1 MKRMVRLTRI
11 DGPLEMR
18 SASRR
23 AAKRVLPPDHWMRTI
38 FNICASFVR
47 DRIGW
52 NKLGF
57 LASFAVLCLAG
68 FTLYRMLRD
77 IQPERVLSSIAA
89 MPASNIAISI
99 AFVAAAYFTIT
110 FYDFFSLRTI
120 GAKHVPYRIAA
131 MAAFTSFSIGHN
143 LGATVFTG
151 GAIRFRIYSAWG
163 LNLIDVAKIAFI
175 TGLTF
180 WLGNAFVLG
189 LGMAISPDAASAL
202 NQFPS
207 WVNQAIGLAGLAA
220 ICGYLVWLAHGRRT
234 VGVSNVSVTLPN
246 APLTFVQI
254 LIGVADLGLA
264 AVGMYVLLPA
274 NPPIEFLPFV
284 VIFVLATLLGFLSH
298 TPGALG
304 VFDAAILIAL
314 AQFPKEEMLAT
325 LVMWRAIYYILPF
338 TLALLVMAT
347 REFCLAYRRPPA
359 RGHSFETPPLSGGG
373 SQNRQS
379 AQDSAG

>member
-1 MKRMVRLTRI
+1 
-11 DGPLEMR
+11 
-18 SASRR
+18 
-23 AAKRVLPPDHWMRTI
+23 MRTLFI
-38 FNICASFVR
+38 PFLTFVR

-57 LASFAVLCLAG
+57 LASIIVLCLAG
-68 FTLYRMLRD
+68 LTLYRMLRD
-77 IQPERVLSSIAA
+77 VQPDRVWSAIAA
-89 MPASNIAISI
+89 MPVGNIALSV

-131 MAAFTSFSIGHN
+131 LSAFTSYSIGHN

-151 GAIRFRIYSAWG
+151 GAIRFRIYSAFG
-163 LNLIDVAKIAFI
+163 LTLIDVAKIAFV

-189 LGMAISPDAASAL
+189 LGMAIAPEAASAL
-202 NQFPS
+202 DQLPPWINR
-207 WVNQAIGLAGLAA
+207 AAGLTGLAV
-220 ICGYLVWLAHGRRT
+220 ICGYLVWLSRETRT
-234 VGVSNVSVTLPN
+234 VGVRNVSVTLPN

-254 LIGVADLGLA
+254 LIGVADLGLSA
-264 AVGMYVLLPA
+264 IGMYVLLPA
-274 NPPIEFLPFV
+274 NPPAELLPFV

-314 AQFPKEEMLAT
+314 AQYPKEDLLAT
-325 LVMWRAIYYILPF
+325 LLVWRAIYYILPF
-338 TLALLVMAT
+338 SLALAVMAT
-347 REFCLAYRRPPA
+347 REFCLATRRPAAGKTASDVSPA
-359 RGHSFETPPLSGGG
+359 RGACSP
-373 SQNRQS
+373 QRQS
-379 AQDSAG
+379 AHDSAA

>member
-1 MKRMVRLTRI
+1 
-11 DGPLEMR
+11 
-18 SASRR
+18 
-23 AAKRVLPPDHWMRTI
+23 MRTI
-38 FNICASFVR
+38 FILFLSFIR

-57 LASFAVLCLAG
+57 LASVIVLCLAG
-68 FTLYRMLRD
+68 FTLFRMLRD
-77 IQPERVLSSIAA
+77 VQPERVLSSIAS

-163 LNLIDVAKIAFI
+163 LTLIDVAKIAFI

-189 LGMAISPDAASAL
+189 LGMAIAPDAASAL
-202 NQFPS
+202 DQLPP
-207 WVNQAIGLAGLAA
+207 WVNRAIGLAGLAA
-220 ICGYLVWLAHGRRT
+220 ICGYLVWLANGRRT
-234 VGVSNVSVTLPN
+234 IGVKQVSVTLPN

-274 NPPIEFLPFV
+274 NPPIEFLPFI

-314 AQFPKEEMLAT
+314 VQYPKEELLAT
-325 LVMWRAIYYILPF
+325 LLVWRAIYYVLPF
-338 TLALLVMAT
+338 SLALVVMAI
-347 REFCLAYRRPPA
+347 REFCLAYRRPAGREALVEAP
-359 RGHSFETPPLSGGG
+359 RLSGGR
-373 SQNRQS
+373 SPQRQS
-379 AQDSAG
+379 AQDPAA

>member
-1 MKRMVRLTRI
+1 
-11 DGPLEMR
+11 
-18 SASRR
+18 
-23 AAKRVLPPDHWMRTI
+23 MRTQFII
-38 FNICASFVR
+38 FSGFVR

-57 LASFAVLCLAG
+57 LASLAVLCLAG

-77 IQPERVLSSIAA
+77 IHPDRVVSAIAAIPISSIAL
-89 MPASNIAISI
+89 SV

-120 GAKHVPYRIAA
+120 GARHVPYRIAA

-163 LNLIDVAKIAFI
+163 LSLIDVARIAFV

-189 LGMAISPDAASAL
+189 LGMAIAPEAASAL
-202 NQFPS
+202 DHLPPWINR
-207 WVNQAIGLAGLAA
+207 AIGLTGLAV
-220 ICGYLVWLAHGRRT
+220 ICGYLLWLTGGVRV
-234 VGVSNVSVTLPN
+234 VGPKNVSVTLPN

-254 LIGVADLGLA
+254 LIGVADLGLS

-274 NPPIEFLPFV
+274 NPPPELLPFV

-314 AQFPKEEMLAT
+314 AQYPKEELLAT
-325 LVMWRAIYYILPF
+325 LLVWRAIYYILPF
-338 TLALLVMAT
+338 SLALVVMGT
-347 REFCLAYRRPPA
+347 REICLASRRPAGAGSALDAKPA
-359 RGHSFETPPLSGGG
+359 RDGACSH
-373 SQNRQS
+373 QRQS
-379 AQDSAG
+379 AHDSAA

>member
-1 MKRMVRLTRI
+1 
-11 DGPLEMR
+11 
-18 SASRR
+18 
-23 AAKRVLPPDHWMRTI
+23 MRTQLI
-38 FNICASFVR
+38 TVSDFVR

-77 IQPERVLSSIAA
+77 IQPDRVMSAIAA
-89 MPASNIAISI
+89 IPPSSIAISI

-120 GAKHVPYRIAA
+120 GARHVPYRIAA
-131 MAAFTSFSIGHN
+131 LSAFTSFSIGHN

-163 LNLIDVAKIAFI
+163 LTLIDVAKIAFV

-189 LGMAISPDAASAL
+189 LGMAIAPEAASAL
-202 NQFPS
+202 DHLPA
-207 WVNQAIGLAGLAA
+207 WVNRAIGLTGLAV
-220 ICGYLVWLAHGRRT
+220 ICGYLLWLAG
-234 VGVSNVSVTLPN
+234 GVRVIGARSASVTLPN
-246 APLTFVQI
+246 APLTLLQI
-254 LIGVADLGLA
+254 LIGVADLGLSA
-264 AVGMYVLLPA
+264 IGMYVLLPA
-274 NPPIEFLPFV
+274 SPPAELLPFV

-314 AQFPKEEMLAT
+314 AQYPKEELLAT
-325 LVMWRAIYYILPF
+325 LLVWRAIYYILPF
-338 TLALLVMAT
+338 SLALSIMAV
-347 REFCLAYRRPPA
+347 REICIASRRPDGA
-359 RGHSFETPPLSGGG
+359 
-373 SQNRQS
+373 
-379 AQDSAG
+379 

>member
-1 MKRMVRLTRI
+1 
-11 DGPLEMR
+11 
-18 SASRR
+18 
-23 AAKRVLPPDHWMRTI
+23 MRTLFI
-38 FNICASFVR
+38 LFLTFVR

-57 LASFAVLCLAG
+57 LASFVVLCLAG
-68 FTLYRMLRD
+68 FTLYRMLHN
-77 IQPERVLSSIAA
+77 IQPERVWSAIAD
-89 MPASNIAISI
+89 MPAANIAISI

-131 MAAFTSFSIGHN
+131 LSAFTSFSIGHN

-163 LNLIDVAKIAFI
+163 LTLVDVAKIAFV

-189 LGMAISPDAASAL
+189 LGMAIAPGAASAID
-202 NQFPS
+202 QFPP
-207 WVNQAIGLAGLAA
+207 WINRAIGLAGLTA
-220 ICGYLVWLAHGRRT
+220 ICCYLIWLAFGVRT
-234 VGVSNVSVTLPN
+234 VGVKSVSVTLPN

-254 LIGVADLGLA
+254 LIGVADLGLS

-274 NPPIEFLPFV
+274 NPPAELLPFV

-314 AQFPKEEMLAT
+314 AQYPKEELLAT
-325 LVMWRAIYYILPF
+325 LLVWRVIYYILPF
-338 TLALLVMAT
+338 SLALVVVAG
-347 REFCLAYRRPPA
+347 REAWLASQRRADRTISAELQHVPPA
-359 RGHSFETPPLSGGG
+359 CPP
-373 SQNRQS
+373 SQERQS
-379 AQDSAG
+379 AHDTAA